1 MRTLNKRKLLWTLL
15 VMCMGVLPVPQHTW
29 PAGSLA
35 ETTAVTIEEE
45 TAFLDPTGQEI
56 VLSPGVY
63 DIHAEPPHLV
73 VTTNKGQASFT
84 ITAGSVHH
92 NEQLGRPVVLSIR
105 EGDNLY
111 HIVLLFPSGTG
122 LDAAGYTGEIRSR
135 APGQQPI
142 VAPPLIS
149 SQLRYQQRAAFPV
162 VQFVRP
168 MYFEGLP
175 IEESFR
181 FGGDSVPLL
190 LEMLHDPLEETHW
203 GNIVVLLGI
212 IGDPRAF
219 DSLIGFLEQP
229 VTGEL
234 SRAHYKA
241 KTAVLPAL
249 GFLLNKQPT
258 NQKALIYLQESLD
271 PSSWGKRQ
279 LRWTL
284 GPSQGGGSARD
295 LKLTKMA
302 IMGLGLSG
310 HPNAM
315 RALQSLQSGRVPGA
329 MPYQKQIAPILGEA
343 IKAHGL
349 ITQKGIRNYYKPEAA
364 LK

>member
-1 MRTLNKRKLLWTLL
+1 MGTLLWTL
-15 VMCMGVLPVPQHTW
+15 VAMCIGVLPVPQDAW
-29 PAGSLA
+29 PADSHA
-35 ETTAVTIEEE
+35 ETTTVTIEET
-45 TAFLDPTGQEI
+45 TAFLDPTGNEI

-73 VTTNKGQASFT
+73 VTTKEGQSSFT
-84 ITAGSVHH
+84 IAAGSIQHH
-92 NEQLGRPVVLSIR
+92 EQLSGPVALSIR
-105 EGDNLY
+105 QGDDLH
-111 HIVLLFPSGTG
+111 HIVLLFPSGSG
-122 LDAAGYTGEIRSR
+122 LDAAGFLGETRSR

-142 VAPPLIS
+142 VAPPAVS

-175 IEESFR
+175 IEQGFR
-181 FGGDSVPLL
+181 FGTDSVPLL
-190 LEMLHDPLEETHW
+190 LDMLQDPLEEPHW

-212 IGDPRAF
+212 IGDPRAV
-219 DSLIGFLEQP
+219 DSLIRFLEQP

-249 GFLLNKQPT
+249 GLLLNRQPT
-258 NQKALIYLQESLD
+258 DQKALAYLQDSLD
-271 PSSWGKRQ
+271 PSFWGKRQ

-284 GPSQGGGSARD
+284 TPPQGGGNARD

-310 HPNAM
+310 HPNALP
-315 RALQSLQSGRVPGA
+315 ALQSLQSGRVPGA
-329 MPYQKQIAPILGEA
+329 VPYQQQVAPILGEA
-343 IKAHGL
+343 MKAHGV
-349 ITQKGIRNYYKPEAA
+349 ITQKGIRNYYKPEAV